1 MNELSKFLVESIL
14 NEDTNPIK
22 KVVVVYGG
30 RFQPFHKGH
39 YGTYQ
44 YLVKKFGKDNVF
56 ISSSNKVERPKSPFN
71 FKEKVKIMT
80 TMFNIPKSKIVQ
92 VKMNYQPKEILS
104 KFDEET
110 TAYIA
115 VVGQKDAN
123 RLGGK
128 YFRPW
133 KGKAEVGYRD
143 GGYVYAVPEQGA
155 GVSGTETRNGLSV
168 GSDEQKKNFFKNRAY
183 GKFNAT
189 IFKMITDKLNEGIEI
204 PKEVIED
211 WLINESSKITTGQV
225 DDGPN
230 FFFPNHDVFSK
241 ISAKRAAKIGYD
253 IVNMISS
260 KEIEDYYDHPIYP
273 NGPVKSVTYF
283 PAGILGTTTANNQVD
298 IYSSGAYS
306 QWFKHITRN
315 ASLVGYELVKS
326 VAGKE
331 DIKQDKQQSGKE
343 ASADKKSQEEYENSL
358 NEAIVLPVEV
368 GDTILTGRFKNKKV
382 TVKSI
387 GKDEHGMPTINGKKV
402 VTFRLMKEGFIAEL
416 AGTAVRCQKCNH
428 SWEIESEDTEK
439 YLCHSCGWD
448 SQKQEYEKK
457 IHR

>member
-14 NEDTNPIK
+14 NEDETPIK
-22 KVVVVYGG
+22 KVIVVYGG

-115 VVGQKDAN
+115 VVGEKDSN

-143 GGYVYAVPEQGA
+143 GGYVFAVPQQGA
-155 GVSGTETRNGLSV
+155 GISGTETRNGLSV
-168 GSDEQKKNFFKNRAY
+168 GSDEQKQNFFKNRAY

-204 PKEVIED
+204 PKEVIEE
-211 WLINESSKITTGQV
+211 WLINESSNLGGNAGSDV

-230 FFFPNHDVFSK
+230 FFFPNYDTFSK
-241 ISAKRAAKIGYD
+241 INIERATKIGWEV
-253 IVNMISS
+253 INMITS
-260 KEIEDYYDHPIYP
+260 KDIEDYYEHPNYP
-273 NGPVKSVTYF
+273 NGPVKAVSFF
-283 PAGILGTTTANNQVD
+283 PAGVIGNLSANNQVD

-306 QWFKHITRN
+306 SWYKHATRK
-315 ASLVGYELVKS
+315 ASLVGYSLISDPKL
-326 VAGKE
+326 K
-331 DIKQDKQQSGKE
+331 DDKKQSG
-343 ASADKKSQEEYENSL
+343 D
-358 NEAIVLPVEV
+358 
-368 GDTILTGRFKNKKV
+368 
-382 TVKSI
+382 
-387 GKDEHGMPTINGKKV
+387 
-402 VTFRLMKEGFIAEL
+402 
-416 AGTAVRCQKCNH
+416 
-428 SWEIESEDTEK
+428 
-439 YLCHSCGWD
+439 
-448 SQKQEYEKK
+448 
-457 IHR
+457 